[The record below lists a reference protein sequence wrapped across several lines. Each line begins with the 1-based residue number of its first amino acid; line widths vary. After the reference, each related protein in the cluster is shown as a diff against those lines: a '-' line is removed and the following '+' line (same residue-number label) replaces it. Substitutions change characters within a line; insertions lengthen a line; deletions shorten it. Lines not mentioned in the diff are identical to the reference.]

1 MRRREVLSRG
11 GGALALSL
19 AAPVLLRAQETWS
32 FRDFGAKADGSN
44 DAAAIE
50 AALTSGETLINSRSD
65 RYICEEPVSVRDT
78 PVTLRGGRIE
88 FRGSGD
94 GLSFSYGKP
103 ATCDLDDM
111 EILSAGEGG
120 GTGLTIATT
129 AERQI
134 ELDQFR
140 YTRMVRLGG
149 GMVLGGLGR
158 SRGGWARALHLD
170 TVNGADIGPISIHG
184 PAEGGGKD
192 ARWRDGSIGI
202 AITGRGGASPT
213 ALDFGAMQIRNVETG
228 VLAQGGMEG
237 VAFRGPAIVNVRD
250 GVMADWLQDGGRVNP
265 RFIFEGGHINAA
277 QTGMSLRGVAESH
290 VSGTL
295 FYRFVNVEQ
304 EGDADWRGLALN
316 TCDRVMIMAN
326 LFNGWGDR
334 PSATTPSAPIR
345 LERLK
350 RSLIANNRGYN
361 LDSAIQVR
369 GDQNRDVSVIDNIWE
384 GLTDPSTGQ
393 GQTTSDGAPGIR
405 TGWSS

>member
-1 MRRREVLSRG
+1 MRRRDMLSRG

-19 AAPVLLRAQETWS
+19 AAPGLLRAQETWS
-32 FRDFGAKADGSN
+32 FRDFGAKADGSD

-65 RYICEEPVSVRDT
+65 RYTCEQPVSVRDT

-94 GLSFSYGKP
+94 GLSFAYGKP
-103 ATCDLDDM
+103 AICDLDDM

-250 GVMADWLQDGGRVNP
+250 GVMADWLQEGGRVNP
-265 RFIFEGGHINAA
+265 RFVVVLAERGA
-277 QTGMSLRGVAESH
+277 QDFDGLVAGV
-290 VSGTL
+290 L
-295 FYRFVNVEQ
+295 FH
-304 EGDADWRGLALN
+304 
-316 TCDRVMIMAN
+316 
-326 LFNGWGDR
+326 
-334 PSATTPSAPIR
+334 PI
-345 LERLK
+345 
-350 RSLIANNRGYN
+350 
-361 LDSAIQVR
+361 
-369 GDQNRDVSVIDNIWE
+369 GDQIVQVFDVGDPVGVGGEARIARQLRPADDLQQTHGDGLGAAGKGDVLAFLRTFIGAAGGGVGQAVAMALAYRAQLVVFQIDAFQQPRHA
-384 GLTDPSTGQ
+384 LAD
-393 GQTTSDGAPGIR
+393 AGIHDLAAATVR
-405 TGWSS
+405 R